1 VRDLH
6 ELPKLRDSLS
16 YLYVERVRIQQKH
29 KAVELLDEDG
39 RTMVPAA
46 ALSVLLAGPG
56 TTITHAAVKA
66 LADNGCLLVWCG
78 EDGMRCYAQGG
89 GETRKAYHLLTQ
101 AELVSDPEKRME
113 VVKRMYRY
121 RFGDE
126 ELGPGLDIF
135 QLRGKEGA
143 RVRTAYAEAS
153 RTYGVPWHGRRY
165 DRNNWGGGDPA
176 NRALSAANALLNGL
190 CHTGIV
196 SGGYSPALGF
206 IHTGKQLSFVY
217 DIADLYKVEVTI
229 PLAFRI
235 VAESKDRIG
244 PRVRDACREA
254 FKEHRLLHRILP
266 DIDYLLGISEE
277 TLALGQEADGDPARP
292 EPLWSEPDRTVPI
305 AKSAEIVD
313 GEACS
318 RRRQRAE
325 EGVDGGWTV
334 RPSAPNEWHVVTR
347 AGSPGYTV
355 RRIEGAGPGLTEGAW
370 ECDCPDFAHSGLGM
384 CKHTAA
390 VELTQAK
397 PESEGGT

>member
-1 VRDLH
+1 MRDLH

-16 YLYVERVRIQQKH
+16 YLYVEHVRVQQKDS
-29 KAVELLDEDG
+29 AVELLDEEG
-39 RTMVPAA
+39 RIMVPAA

-89 GETRKAYHLLTQ
+89 GETRKAYHLLKQ
-101 AELVSDPEKRME
+101 AELASDPAKRLE

-121 RFGDE
+121 RFGADE
-126 ELGPGLDIF
+126 PNPDMDIF

-143 RVRTAYAEAS
+143 RVRQAYVEAS
-153 RTYGVPWHGRRY
+153 QTYGVPWYGRRY
-165 DRNNWGGGDPA
+165 DRDNWGSGDPV

-229 PLAFRI
+229 PLAFRL
-235 VAESKDRIG
+235 VAESKDKIG
-244 PRVRDACREA
+244 PRVREACREA

-266 DIDYLLGISEE
+266 DIEQLLDLSADLLQAGE
-277 TLALGQEADGDPARP
+277 EADGDGARP
-292 EPLWSEPDRTVPI
+292 EPLWAPPESTAPTGAPEKAVDSE
-305 AKSAEIVD
+305 AQQL
-313 GEACS
+313 
-318 RRRQRAE
+318 RRQRAR
-325 EGVDGGWTV
+325 EGLAGDWSV
-334 RPSAPNEWHVVTR
+334 RLCAPGVWNVVTR
-347 AGSPGYTV
+347 AASPGYTV
-355 RRIEGAGPGLTEGAW
+355 QEVDGRW
-370 ECDCPDFAHSGLGM
+370 QCDCPDFGRSGLGM

-390 VELTQAK
+390 VEIVQA
-397 PESEGGT
+397 SQDGARGDR